1 MAICSQC
8 GSQLKPGAKY
18 CTVCG
23 TRNLAGAGPLPPLPP
38 SQSPPGAPLSL
49 PTPTAA
55 PPVTAALLVNAN
67 GQQQVTVTDQMIVGR
82 DPACDLWV
90 DVDDVS
96 RRHATVVAQASGWA
110 VRDLGSRNGTFV
122 NDQPVVTITAIY
134 HKDRIRFG
142 ASAEYALYD
151 PAHPRPAGAGAAL
164 PATTTI
170 SPPTLTQSAATQS
183 VLVQP
188 GTSKSIPPRHAWPK
202 APDAEG
208 YVLSLRGP
216 IAVERD
222 DKMGK
227 AFLAVG
233 LGLIN
238 PVLAFIPFAVGKN
251 QVMVTL
257 MRLDDLD
264 KGRPVAVTIVGDAR
278 SIVEEGDLI
287 AVWGRVEQGTVFA
300 VHIYN
305 YTTDAMSQVIK

>member
-1 MAICSQC
+1 MQVKLVLQS
-8 GSQLKPGAKY
+8 GSQAGKAM
-18 CTVCG
+18 VC
-23 TRNLAGAGPLPPLPP
+23 PPKCLIGRSDECQIRPQHDAI
-38 SQSPPGAPLSL
+38 SRKHCLI
-49 PTPTAA
+49 TIKDNE
-55 PPVTAALLVNAN
+55 VT
-67 GQQQVTVTDQMIVGR
+67 
-82 DPACDLWV
+82 
-90 DVDDVS
+90 
-96 RRHATVVAQASGWA
+96 

-134 HKDRIRFG
+134 HKDRVRFG
-142 ASAEYALYD
+142 VSAEYALYD
-151 PAHPRPAGAGAAL
+151 PAHPRPAGAVAAL

-170 SPPTLTQSAATQS
+170 APAAVTQSALS
-183 VLVQP
+183 QP
-188 GTSKSIPPRHAWPK
+188 GTSKAIPQRHAWQK

-208 YVLSLRGP
+208 YILSLRGP

-251 QVMVTL
+251 QILVTL
-257 MRLDDLD
+257 IRLDDLD
-264 KGRPVAVTIVGDAR
+264 KGRQVAVTIVGDAR

-305 YTTDAMSQVIK
+305 YMTDAMSQVIK